1 MLAKN
6 AIEVN
11 HLTKRYNGTVAVD
24 NIAFQVKEGEI
35 FGFLRAR
42 AIKKKIVLLLVK
54 IKKGKVLTFD

>member
-11 HLTKRYNGTVAVD
+11 NLTKRYNGIVAVD

-35 FGFLRAR
+35 FGFLDPTELSNSLSQHA
-42 AIKKKIVLLLVK
+42 
-54 IKKGKVLTFD
+54 

>member
-11 HLTKRYNGTVAVD
+11 YITKRYTDTVAVD

-35 FGFLRAR
+35 RLPRPKRRWKNHDNEA
-42 AIKKKIVLLLVK
+42 A
-54 IKKGKVLTFD
+54 D